1 MARTTQ
7 SRWYVEQ
14 GARYGHLV
22 AVQQASDN
30 ANRVRWNFR
39 CACGNSVV
47 IKPIFVIVGDAKDC
61 GCGYALRPASS
72 ARLSLEEAVSL
83 ARRDGI
89 AAAVSA
95 IIAVQRMVT

>member
-1 MARTTQ
+1 MTRTTQ
-7 SRWYVEQ
+7 SQWYVEQ

-30 ANRVRWNFR
+30 TTRVRWKFR
-39 CACGNSVV
+39 CACGNCVV
-47 IKPIFVIVGDAKDC
+47 LKPIFVIVGDAKDC
-61 GCGYALRPASS
+61 GCGYALRPTSS
-72 ARLSLEEAVSL
+72 ARLSLEEAVNI

-95 IIAVQRMVT
+95 IIAVQRTVN